1 MKKFVVTVLVLG
13 ILGAGGY
20 GVYHHFFENEGETE
34 RVSSDAENAVYVDL
48 ISNIT
53 GFGSGNGLIDRYG
66 GKVEPQATLEV
77 KLESDRKVEECFVK
91 EGDEVQEGQRLFIYE
106 TQEDEDKIAQAE
118 IDIEKAEGDIEVAQK
133 AIKQYEKDKANAT
146 NSDDQLMATT
156 NILSTQNEIKSKEYE
171 IKTKKLEME
180 RLRESIAGATVTA
193 DMAGIVQKISDS
205 SGQDNY
211 YGYGYGSGGDSAYI
225 TILAAGDYRIKG
237 RINEQNMSQIDVG
250 MPLIVH
256 SRVDDSLTWNGTI
269 TEIKTDNTDEENN
282 NNFYYSGMSSDS
294 GSSSY
299 AFYVELEN
307 SEGLILGQH
316 VYLEPDLG
324 QEEEK
329 TGLWLEDYYI
339 IQEDGKA
346 YVWMANTS
354 NVIEKHEITLGE
366 YDEELMKYEV
376 TEGLDAEDYIA
387 YPMDTIQEGDPVIY
401 NDYTSMG
408 MGGMN
413 LDGMDMGDMGLDG
426 MDMGE
431 MDLDGMDMGEMD
443 LDGMDEMGEMSL
455 DGMDMDGEMLSDPEA
470 DILDLDADS
479 DSGEEMLDAF
489 DADSDSGEEMLDA
502 HDADS
507 DSDED
512 MLDLDE
518 EADFDSDED
527 AGQEN

>member
-1 MKKFVVTVLVLG
+1 MKKFVVTVLILG

-20 GVYHHFFENEGETE
+20 GVYHYFFENKGEAE

-48 ISNIT
+48 VSNIT

-91 EGDEVQEGQRLFIYE
+91 EGDEVQEGQRLFVYE

-118 IDIEKAEGDIEVAQK
+118 IDIEKAEGDIEIAQK

-180 RLRESIAGATVTA
+180 KLRESIAGATVTA
-193 DMAGIVQKISDS
+193 DMGGIVQKISDS
-205 SGQDNY
+205 SGQDN

-237 RINEQNMSQIDVG
+237 RINEQNMNQIDVG
-250 MPLIVH
+250 MPIIVH

-269 TEIKTDNTDEENN
+269 SEIKTDNTDEDENN
-282 NNFYYSGMSSDS
+282 NNFYYSGMNSESS
-294 GSSSY
+294 SSSY
-299 AFYVELEN
+299 AFYVEL
-307 SEGLILGQH
+307 
-316 VYLEPDLG
+316 
-324 QEEEK
+324 
-329 TGLWLEDYYI
+329 
-339 IQEDGKA
+339 
-346 YVWMANTS
+346 
-354 NVIEKHEITLGE
+354 EITLGE

-376 TEGLDAEDYIA
+376 TDGLDAEDYIA

-401 NDYTSMG
+401 NDYMSMG
-408 MGGMN
+408 LGGMN
-413 LDGMDMGDMGLDG
+413 

-431 MDLDGMDMGEMD
+431 
-443 LDGMDEMGEMSL
+443 
-455 DGMDMDGEMLSDPEA
+455 MDMDGEMLSDPGA
-470 DILDLDADS
+470 DVFDLDADS
-479 DSGEEMLDAF
+479 DSGEERLDAY
-489 DADSDSGEEMLDA
+489 DADSDN
-502 HDADS
+502 
-507 DSDED
+507 DED
-512 MLDLDE
+512 VLDLDE
-518 EADFDSDED
+518 EADDDSSED
-527 AGQEN
+527 AEQEN

>member
-1 MKKFVVTVLVLG
+1 MKKFVVTVLILG

-20 GVYHHFFENEGETE
+20 GVYHYFFENKGEAE

-48 ISNIT
+48 VSNIT
-53 GFGSGNGLIDRYG
+53 GFGSGNGLIDRYS

-91 EGDEVQEGQRLFIYE
+91 EGDEVQEGQRLFVYE

-118 IDIEKAEGDIEVAQK
+118 IDIEKAEGDIEIAQK

-180 RLRESIAGATVTA
+180 KLRESIAGATVTA
-193 DMAGIVQKISDS
+193 DMGGIVQKISDS
-205 SGQDNY
+205 SGQDN

-237 RINEQNMSQIDVG
+237 RINEQNMNQIDVG
-250 MPLIVH
+250 MPIIVH

-269 TEIKTDNTDEENN
+269 SEIKTDNTDEDENN
-282 NNFYYSGMSSDS
+282 NNFYYSGMNSDS
-294 GSSSY
+294 SSSSY
-299 AFYVELEN
+299 AFYVELDH

-329 TGLWLEDYYI
+329 TGLWLEDYYV
-339 IQEDGKA
+339 IQENDKA
-346 YVWMANTS
+346 YVWMANTA

-376 TEGLDAEDYIA
+376 TDGLDAEDYIA

-401 NDYTSMG
+401 NDYMSMG
-408 MGGMN
+408 LGGMN
-413 LDGMDMGDMGLDG
+413 MDMGDMGLDSMDMDMGDMSLNG
-426 MDMGE
+426 MDM
-431 MDLDGMDMGEMD
+431 
-443 LDGMDEMGEMSL
+443 DEMNMDGMSL
-455 DGMDMDGEMLSDPEA
+455 DDMDGEMLSDPGA
-470 DILDLDADS
+470 DVFDLDADS
-479 DSGEEMLDAF
+479 DSGEEMLDAY
-489 DADSDSGEEMLDA
+489 DADSDN
-502 HDADS
+502 
-507 DSDED
+507 DED
-512 MLDLDE
+512 VLDLDE
-518 EADFDSDED
+518 EADDDSSED
-527 AGQEN
+527 AEQEN